1 MYHVQMKKLITLLLA
16 CCFGSAMAQSNWPT
30 CPSSVDLLWTNCYG
44 TYTYPNGDKYV
55 GEYKDGEQH
64 GQGTYTFPNRDKY
77 VGEFKDAQRNGQGTY
92 TYADGSKYVGEYKD
106 DKFNGEGAY
115 TFANGN
121 KYVGEF
127 KDHNFNGQGIKYLAN
142 GKVDKSGIWKD
153 DKLVQS
159 KFIDVA
165 TFTRIPNLSNSASN
179 LAQLR
184 KTEEQPMAQSNLPA
198 CQGKRSTWTNCVGA
212 YTYSSG
218 AKYVGEFKDGKF
230 NGEGAYT
237 FANGGKYVGEFKD
250 GKYNGQGI
258 WFRANG
264 NVRKSGIWNDG
275 LLVQSKFI
283 DVATFTRMLNLSIS
297 AYNLAQLRK
306 TEEQPMAQRNLPA
319 CQGKRSTWTNCVG
332 AYTFGS
338 GNKYV
343 GEYKDGKYNG
353 QGTYT
358 WPNGNKYVGE
368 FKDDNFNGQGTYTFP
383 NGNKYVGEFKDD
395 NFNGQGTYTYAN
407 GNKYVGEIKDDNPN
421 MQLTISYA
429 NGNKSVGEF
438 KDDKFNGQGTYTY
451 ASGGKYVGEF
461 KDGKWNGQ
469 GIWFRANGNVR
480 KSGIWKDDNL
490 VQSKFIDVAT
500 FTRIPNL
507 SNSASNLAQ
516 LRKTEEQAKQKQ
528 AELEAQ
534 RKATE
539 LALAQAT
546 KAAQEQV
553 KLEAQLAAQQQ
564 IQIKPAAQIAP
575 QGKRVALV
583 IGNAKYKFSP
593 LNNPVNDATDMAA
606 SLRSVGF
613 DVIEVK
619 DATLKQMRAA
629 TRQFADKLEVSD
641 VGLVYY
647 SGHGIEVKGKNYL
660 IPVNADIRR
669 EYEVVDQAFDA
680 SNLLRMMESL
690 QSGTKKRV
698 NILIVDACRNNDLPK
713 SWRSTNNGLA
723 RMDAPAGSFI
733 SFATAPGQVAADGQ
747 GRNSPYTKHLL
758 QALKQPNVP
767 IEQVFKQVR
776 RKVMAE
782 TAGEQVP
789 WENSSLVGD
798 FYFTVA
804 R

>member
-16 CCFGSAMAQSNWPT
+16 CCFGSAMAQSSLPACQGESRT
-30 CPSSVDLLWTNCYG
+30 WTNCYG
-44 TYTYPNGDKYV
+44 TYTFADGDKYV
-55 GEYKDGEQH
+55 GEYKDG
-64 GQGTYTFPNRDKY
+64 K
-77 VGEFKDAQRNGQGTY
+77 RNGQGTY
-92 TYADGSKYVGEYKD
+92 TAANGNKYAGEFKD
-106 DKFNGEGAY
+106 DKRNGQGTY
-115 TFANGN
+115 TFASGN

-127 KDHNFNGQGIKYLAN
+127 KDGYASGQGTYFYLADDQWKGDKYVGEHKRGQSNGQGTYTAAN
-142 GKVDKSGIWKD
+142 GNEYVGEYKD
-153 DKLVQS
+153 DKRNGQFIVTYPNGS
-159 KFIDVA
+159 KYVGEFKDDKRNGQG
-165 TFTRIPNLSNSASN
+165 TFTWADGN
-179 LAQLR
+179 
-184 KTEEQPMAQSNLPA
+184 
-198 CQGKRSTWTNCVGA
+198 
-212 YTYSSG
+212 
-218 AKYVGEFKDGKF
+218 KYVGEFKDGY
-230 NGEGAYT
+230 A
-237 FANGGKYVGEFKD
+237 
-250 GKYNGQGI
+250 
-258 WFRANG
+258 
-264 NVRKSGIWNDG
+264 S
-275 LLVQSKFI
+275 
-283 DVATFTRMLNLSIS
+283 
-297 AYNLAQLRK
+297 
-306 TEEQPMAQRNLPA
+306 
-319 CQGKRSTWTNCVG
+319 
-332 AYTFGS
+332 
-338 GNKYV
+338 
-343 GEYKDGKYNG
+343 G

-358 WPNGNKYVGE
+358 FASGNKYVGE
-368 FKDDNFNGQGTYTFP
+368 FKDDNFNGQGIRFL
-383 NGNKYVGEFKDD
+383 
-395 NFNGQGTYTYAN
+395 AN
-407 GNKYVGEIKDDNPN
+407 GKVD
-421 MQLTISYA
+421 
-429 NGNKSVGEF
+429 
-438 KDDKFNGQGTYTY
+438 
-451 ASGGKYVGEF
+451 
-461 KDGKWNGQ
+461 
-469 GIWFRANGNVR
+469 
-480 KSGIWKDDNL
+480 KSGIWKDGNL

-733 SFATAPGQVAADGQ
+733 SFATAPGQVASDGQ

-758 QALKQPNVP
+758 NALKQPNVP
-767 IEQVFKQVR
+767 IERVFKQVR
-776 RKVMAE
+776 RNVMDE
-782 TAGEQVP
+782 TGGEQVP
-789 WENSSLVGD
+789 WENSSLIGD